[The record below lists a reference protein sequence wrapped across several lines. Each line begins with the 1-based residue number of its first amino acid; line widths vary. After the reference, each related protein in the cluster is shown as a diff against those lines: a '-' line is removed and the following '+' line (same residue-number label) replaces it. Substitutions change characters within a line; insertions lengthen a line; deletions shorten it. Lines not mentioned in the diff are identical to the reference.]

1 VAKDN
6 ERRRPPGPRLSF
18 AKQVENIGGA
28 KTPLNDPVVLKLVAD
43 MLADEH
49 TVKCIDVTK
58 PTDQE
63 DALLPDLD
71 LDPGARRALPVRR
84 PRVLRHQSFVSSF
97 LDDAPRLT
105 AVARQSPAGEHQVNV
120 LDDFLEDL
128 PALDKRRLRRSC
140 VPAWST
146 SNAMKTG
153 GVEITPLV
161 SSPRR
166 WNRLRSFAS
175 KTATSPSKTTTSVFS
190 FAIARRLSPEWLAF
204 DEIEMP
210 YRTEMSHMQGQ

>member
-1 VAKDN
+1 MAKDN

-71 LDPGARRALPVRR
+71 RDPGARRALPVRR
-84 PRVLRHQSFVSSF
+84 PRVLPHQSFVSSF
-97 LDDAPRLT
+97 
-105 AVARQSPAGEHQVNV
+105 

-166 WNRLRSFAS
+166 WN
-175 KTATSPSKTTTSVFS
+175 
-190 FAIARRLSPEWLAF
+190 
-204 DEIEMP
+204 
-210 YRTEMSHMQGQ
+210 